1 MKYRFLKRKPQN
13 YMPLMILLDS
23 VHYILNLKNPQGE
36 FACGFYMYSLLSLE
50 MEIEIYFVSGL
61 WHPHNLV

>member
-1 MKYRFLKRKPQN
+1 
-13 YMPLMILLDS
+13 MPLMILLDS
-23 VHYILNLKNPQGE
+23 VHYIPNLKNPQGE